1 MEIIFDGR
9 KKTLNATNQAST
21 NSNMKRKLNEAE
33 DTNADTAVH
42 VQRDFSTFSAFGLDL
57 RLLQALAQE
66 GFSTPT
72 NVQAQAIPLALEGK
86 NILGIRT
93 PHLNTNMPD

>member
-1 MEIIFDGR
+1 
-9 KKTLNATNQAST
+9 
-21 NSNMKRKLNEAE
+21 MKRKLNEDGITDA
-33 DTNADTAVH
+33 NTAVH
-42 VQRDFSTFSAFGLDL
+42 LERDFSTFNVFGLDS

-86 NILGIRT
+86 DVLGIRT
-93 PHLNTNMPD
+93 PLPEYELV